1 MQPRLARGQ
10 KPADPAGAVLAV
22 SIKHEYASTTP
33 ARRRVRRGRTS
44 PNSIGILHQVVYS

>member
-10 KPADPAGAVLAV
+10 KPADPAGRWTVLAV

-44 PNSIGILHQVVYS
+44 PNDRIV